1 MKNKKIKQ
9 FLPLGLFAI
18 VVTDIYLSG
27 LLDFVSLEAIK
38 EQRVYLA
45 ELVEQN
51 PIATGIA
58 FMGIYI
64 ATVALSLPI
73 ASLLTLLGGFL
84 FGLVAGT
91 LMIVVSATIG
101 ASIIFLIAKSAIGE
115 SLREK
120 AGPFY
125 NKVADNMRDNAIQY
139 MFFTRLVPV
148 VPFFIA
154 NILPALFNIKLR
166 HFMMVT
172 FVGIIPGTAVYVNIG
187 QSLATIE
194 SLGDLVSPQI
204 LGAFTLLGLFALI
217 PTFIKIIKSK
227 HGKTKNH

>member
-1 MKNKKIKQ
+1 MVKKL
-9 FLPLGLFAI
+9 FPLVIFGLLI
-18 VVTDIYLSG
+18 IGVYMSG
-27 LLDFVSLEAIK
+27 LLDHVSLEVIK
-38 EQRVYLA
+38 DQRFYLLN
-45 ELVEQN
+45 LVEQN
-51 PIATGIA
+51 PIISGLA
-58 FMGIYI
+58 FMGLYI

-84 FGLVAGT
+84 FGLVFGT
-91 LMIVVSATIG
+91 IMIVISATIG
-101 ASIIFLIAKSAIGE
+101 ASIIFLIAQTAVGE

-154 NILPALFNIKLR
+154 NILPALFNIRLR
-166 HFMMVT
+166 DFVFTT
-172 FVGIIPGTAVYVNIG
+172 FFGIIPGTAVYVNIG
-187 QSLATIE
+187 QGLANID

-217 PTFIKIIKSK
+217 PTFIKIFKK
-227 HGKTKNH
+227 RKRTT

>member
-1 MKNKKIKQ
+1 MAQKIKKL
-9 FLPLGLFAI
+9 LPLGIFA
-18 VVTDIYLSG
+18 VLVAGIYISG
-27 LLDFVSLEAIK
+27 VLDYVSLEAIK

-51 PIATGIA
+51 PIASGAA
-58 FMGIYI
+58 FMGLYI

-91 LMIVVSATIG
+91 LMIVISATIG
-101 ASIIFLIAKSAIGE
+101 ASIIFMIAKSAVGE

-125 NKVADNMRDNAIQY
+125 NKVADNMNDNAIQY
-139 MFFTRLVPV
+139 MLFTRLVPV
-148 VPFFIA
+148 VPFFVA

-166 HFMMVT
+166 DFALTT
-172 FVGIIPGTAVYVNIG
+172 FFGIIPGTAVYTNIG
-187 QSLATIE
+187 QSLTTIN

-204 LGAFTLLGLFALI
+204 LGAFTLLGVFALI
-217 PTFIKIIKSK
+217 PTFIKLIKSK
-227 HGKTKNH
+227 YGTKNN